1 MMVCRVPLSNSGLCI
16 WLPKSIMLLD
26 AAARHRVAQGLI
38 LWSKGA
44 KSYLRSTMRLVFS
57 ILSAFFLISIFFT
70 RWYLCTVRGLC
81 AAAGLWEVAL
91 MIAAGLAIGFAAAWL
106 LGERTFRILRSQV
119 GELYKEKQSMNEQL
133 RLLER
138 ENQSA
143 RRHVAEWQQEGSLL
157 SQVKKVTEPLLE
169 EARRQV
175 ESLEEE
181 LKQHHRRYEN
191 LKSETDSMR
200 KTADQLRAELAAE
213 REREGALL
221 AQQEEEKIESKTTN
235 PRTRFTMASGQ
246 KRDDLSLIS
255 GIGPGIHKKLN
266 GIGIYT
272 FQQIAEFTPDDIEMV
287 TQVLKVF
294 KGRIGRD
301 NWIGQAAALRK
312 K

>member
-1 MMVCRVPLSNSGLCI
+1 
-16 WLPKSIMLLD
+16 
-26 AAARHRVAQGLI
+26 
-38 LWSKGA
+38 
-44 KSYLRSTMRLVFS
+44 MRLVFS
-57 ILSAFFLISIFFT
+57 ILSVFLLLSIFFT

-81 AAAGLWEVAL
+81 ESAGLWEVAL
-91 MIAAGLAIGFAAAWL
+91 MIGAGLAIGFAAAWL

-119 GELYKEKQSMNEQL
+119 GDLYKEKQTMNEQL

-181 LKQHHRRYEN
+181 LKQHHHRYEN
-191 LKSETDSMR
+191 LKQETDSMR

-221 AQQEEEKIESKTTN
+221 AEREEKKVESKSTKQR
-235 PRTRFTMASGQ
+235 PRFALASGQ

-266 GIGIYT
+266 GLGIYT

-294 KGRIGRD
+294 RGRIGRD